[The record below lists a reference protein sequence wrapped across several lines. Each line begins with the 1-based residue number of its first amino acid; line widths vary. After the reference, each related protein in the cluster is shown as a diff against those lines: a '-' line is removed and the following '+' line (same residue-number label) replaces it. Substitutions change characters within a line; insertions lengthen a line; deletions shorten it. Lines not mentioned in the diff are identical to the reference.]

1 MLRRLVGD
9 DVPEDLAV
17 GFVGSA
23 PGHLEAVHRDLGEA
37 EVGGRA
43 GDPLQRPRA
52 HPPRLRPLARG
63 VEGGHGDGVVLVH
76 VEEDEGVGGVG
87 SLVPGGGRTE
97 IIFSSIS
104 QLDEAEPQL
113 ARGGVEYDI

>member
-1 MLRRLVGD
+1 METLGPRG
-9 DVPEDLAV
+9 EGGLAV
-17 GFVGSA
+17 
-23 PGHLEAVHRDLGEA
+23 ER
-37 EVGGRA
+37 
-43 GDPLQRPRA
+43 
-52 HPPRLRPLARG
+52 
-63 VEGGHGDGVVLVH
+63 
-76 VEEDEGVGGVG
+76 VGGVG